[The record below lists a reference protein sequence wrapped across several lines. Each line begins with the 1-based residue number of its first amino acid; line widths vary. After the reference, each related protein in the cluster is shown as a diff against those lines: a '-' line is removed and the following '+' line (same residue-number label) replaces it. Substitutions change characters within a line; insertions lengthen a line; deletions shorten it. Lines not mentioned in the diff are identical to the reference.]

1 MLSAAEFAVTPE
13 IEFEDFVPLMLE
25 LAEAARLVAEN
36 PELRRSQE
44 EGARVAALDF
54 LLKDMGEDVMLQV
67 RAAQAQ
73 RQTDRYADR

>member
-1 MLSAAEFAVTPE
+1 MTPE

-67 RAAQAQ
+67 GAALAHTD
-73 RQTDRYADR
+73 RQIDRYADRYRQTDR